1 MVTKFGQVVT
11 GLTPEQIPEYI
22 PNDAPVI
29 AIVDE
34 QVKEWFT
41 HYFPTIPFITL
52 QATETVKTLD
62 TIEKLTLD
70 LLNEE
75 ADRTFFLLGVG
86 GGIVCDITGF
96 LASTYMRGVR
106 FGFIPTTLLAQ
117 VDAAL
122 GGKNG
127 VNVSGYKNI
136 TGTFTQPEFVLCTTD
151 VLSTLPARV
160 FNAGMSEVIKTAL
173 IADATLFE
181 FIEQHAR
188 EIINR
193 KEPALSEVIRRTAQI
208 KLDIVA
214 RDEKE
219 KGERRKLNLGHTLGH
234 AIERSVK
241 NIMHGEAVSIG
252 LAYAAMFSQRQ
263 GWLSTA
269 DVLRIT
275 ALLKRFRLPVD
286 SIIPV
291 EDLHET
297 MMKDKKK
304 SGVLMHFIA
313 LTAIGKAVE
322 VDIDMDNFKF
332 LISDF

>member
-1 MVTKFGQVVT
+1 MITQFGSVVT
-11 GLTPEQIPEYI
+11 GLRSRQLSEYI
-22 PNDAPVI
+22 PTDAPVI
-29 AIVDE
+29 AVVDE
-34 QVKEWFT
+34 QVQKWFV
-41 HYFPTIPFITL
+41 HYFPTIPFI
-52 QATETVKTLD
+52 AIHASETVKTLE

-70 LLNEE
+70 LLNRK

-127 VNVSGYKNI
+127 VNVGGYKNI
-136 TGTFTQPEFVLCTTD
+136 SGTFTQPELVLSATD

-160 FNAGMSEVIKTAL
+160 FNAGMSEVIKAAL

-181 FIEQHAR
+181 FIEQHADA
-188 EIINR
+188 IINR
-193 KEPALSEVIRRTAQI
+193 EEPALSKVICRAVQI
-208 KLDIVA
+208 KLNIVA

-219 KGERRKLNLGHTLGH
+219 QGERRKLNLGHTLGH
-234 AIERSVK
+234 AIEHVTSK
-241 NIMHGEAVSIG
+241 FMHGEAVSIG
-252 LAYAAMFSQRQ
+252 LVYAAQFSQQQ
-263 GWLSTA
+263 GWLSTG

-275 ALLKRFRLPVD
+275 ALLKRFQLPVA
-286 SIIPV
+286 SPV
-291 EDLHET
+291 PIADLQET

-304 SGVLMHFIA
+304 SGELLHFIA
-313 LTAIGKAVE
+313 LEALGNAIEVE
-322 VDIDMDNFKF
+322 LRIEN
-332 LISDF
+332 

>member
-1 MVTKFGQVVT
+1 MIKKNGTVVT
-11 GLTPEQIPEYI
+11 GLTPEQLPEYI
-22 PNDAPVI
+22 PNDVPVI
-29 AIVDE
+29 AIVDD
-34 QVKEWFT
+34 QVQEWFT
-41 HYFPTIPFITL
+41 HYFPTIPFITVH
-52 QATETVKTLD
+52 ATETVKTLD
-62 TIEKLTLD
+62 TIEKLTIN

-151 VLSTLPARV
+151 VLATLPARV
-160 FNAGMSEVIKTAL
+160 FNAGMSEVIKAAL

-181 FIEQHAR
+181 FIEQHAH

-193 KEPALSEVIRRTAQI
+193 REPALSKIIRRAAQI

-219 KGERRKLNLGHTLGH
+219 KGERRKLNLGHTIGH
-234 AIERSVK
+234 AIEHNVQ

-252 LAYAAMFSQRQ
+252 LAYVAKFSQRQ
-263 GWLSTA
+263 GWLTAA

-275 ALLKRFRLPVD
+275 ALLKRFQLPVD

-291 EDLHET
+291 EDLYET
-297 MMKDKKK
+297 MVKDKKK
-304 SGVLMHFIA
+304 SGVLLHFIA

-322 VDIDMDNFKF
+322 VDIDLSNFKY
-332 LISDF
+332 LISNS

>member
-1 MVTKFGQVVT
+1 
-11 GLTPEQIPEYI
+11 
-22 PNDAPVI
+22 
-29 AIVDE
+29 VDE
-34 QVKEWFT
+34 QVQEWFS
-41 HYFPTIPFITL
+41 HYFPAIPFITI
-52 QATETVKTLD
+52 QAAETAKTLETV
-62 TIEKLTLD
+62 EKLTLA
-70 LLNEE
+70 LLSEE

-96 LASTYMRGVR
+96 LASTYMRGIR

-127 VNVSGYKNI
+127 VNVGGYKNI

-151 VLSTLPARV
+151 VLATLPERV
-160 FNAGMSEVIKTAL
+160 FNAGMSEVIKAAL
-173 IADATLFE
+173 IADASLFE
-181 FIEQHAR
+181 FIERHTP
-188 EIINR
+188 EIVNR
-193 KEPALSEVIRRTAQI
+193 KEPALGEIIRRAAQI

-252 LAYAAMFSQRQ
+252 LAYAARFSHRQ
-263 GWLSTA
+263 GWLTEA
-269 DVLRIT
+269 DVFRIT
-275 ALLKRFRLPVD
+275 ALLERFRLPVD

-291 EDLHET
+291 EDLQET

-304 SGVLMHFIA
+304 SGVLLHYIA

-322 VDIDMDNFKF
+322 VDVNLPDLNF
-332 LISDF
+332 LHP